1 MRLVQTF
8 AALALMGESLA
19 FQPAPPGQ
27 RTSSSDRVTVPFS
40 DPSRPGTVKLRMIQ
54 GSVSVKGGGGREVVI
69 DASGDLNP
77 RPRSSSRTPSRADGL
92 RRLTQPSGLTVEE
105 EANVVSITARP
116 NDDGH
121 VEIQVP
127 ARTNLQLSLVNGGDI
142 VVQGVE
148 GDIEVNN
155 VNGGITLTDVAGTVV
170 AHSVNDDVKATVR
183 QVSSDKPMAFTSLNG
198 EVDVTLPAS
207 LKANLRL
214 RSDQGDVYTDF
225 DIQTTPAP
233 PASGAPG
240 RRADRD
246 RDSRRPNNRDPRD
259 LKDKSRGAFE
269 LRVDRAIYGTVNGGG
284 PEVELRTFN
293 GDVYLRK
300 GR

>member
-1 MRLVQTF
+1 MRFVQTI

-27 RTSSSDRVTVPFS
+27 RNTGADRVTVPLS

-54 GSVSVKGGGGREVVI
+54 GSVTVKAGGGRDVVI
-69 DASGDLNP
+69 EANGDMSP
-77 RPRSSSRTPSRADGL
+77 RAGSSRRQPSRADGL

-105 EANVVSITARP
+105 EANVVSISARP
-116 NDDGH
+116 SDDGH
-121 VEIQVP
+121 VDIQVP

-142 VVQGVE
+142 LVQGVE

-207 LKANLRL
+207 LKASLRL

-233 PASGAPG
+233 PASGAPT
-240 RRADRD
+240 RRPDRD
-246 RDSRRPNNRDPRD
+246 RDTRRQNNRDLRD
-259 LKDKSRGAFE
+259 LKDRTKGAFE

-300 GR
+300 GK